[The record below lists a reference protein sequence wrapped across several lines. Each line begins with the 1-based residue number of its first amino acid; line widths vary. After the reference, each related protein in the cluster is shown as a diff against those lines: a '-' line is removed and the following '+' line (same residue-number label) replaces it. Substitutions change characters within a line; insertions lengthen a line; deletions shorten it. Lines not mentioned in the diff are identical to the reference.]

1 MSRRSAES
9 SQEFGSDSFLDIIAN
24 IVGIL
29 IILIVLAG
37 LKVARQNT
45 VPDLNST
52 VAQPEKEEFPLDR
65 LADPFPG
72 DVPLASLDPIRIR
85 STSLPQDPFAQ
96 ADLLSSSTE
105 DNEKAQAIFRR
116 QVKQLS
122 LELEAKRET
131 SVATET
137 ELHDLLDRIR
147 EEESGRELLDLRV
160 AAVAQELQEAEH
172 AISAMTGTMGQL
184 SDVEKSF
191 QSTLQSLTERQSEIH
206 DALEEVTEQTRAL
219 TEVLDAADAETSGT
233 DRIQHRLSP
242 VGAESSEDELHFR
255 LSGGRISQI
264 PLEALLERLKEQ
276 VATRQNIVMRFQRYE
291 GTVGPVGGYHMN
303 YTVERNAISPLQA
316 LQYGQNTY
324 RISVSH
330 WSILPGDTLEAEPVA
345 AALQIGS
352 RFRQVLEAASPDT
365 VVTIW
370 LYPAD
375 FQYFQE
381 LRELAH
387 NLNLRVAA
395 RPLPDGTPIAGSPN
409 GSQSTS
415 Q

>member
-184 SDVEKSF
+184 SEVEKSF
-191 QSTLQSLTERQSEIH
+191 QSTLQSLTERQSEI
-206 DALEEVTEQTRAL
+206 
-219 TEVLDAADAETSGT
+219 
-233 DRIQHRLSP
+233 
-242 VGAESSEDELHFR
+242 
-255 LSGGRISQI
+255 
-264 PLEALLERLKEQ
+264 
-276 VATRQNIVMRFQRYE
+276 
-291 GTVGPVGGYHMN
+291 
-303 YTVERNAISPLQA
+303 
-316 LQYGQNTY
+316 
-324 RISVSH
+324 
-330 WSILPGDTLEAEPVA
+330 
-345 AALQIGS
+345 
-352 RFRQVLEAASPDT
+352 
-365 VVTIW
+365 
-370 LYPAD
+370 
-375 FQYFQE
+375 
-381 LRELAH
+381 
-387 NLNLRVAA
+387 
-395 RPLPDGTPIAGSPN
+395 
-409 GSQSTS
+409 
-415 Q
+415 